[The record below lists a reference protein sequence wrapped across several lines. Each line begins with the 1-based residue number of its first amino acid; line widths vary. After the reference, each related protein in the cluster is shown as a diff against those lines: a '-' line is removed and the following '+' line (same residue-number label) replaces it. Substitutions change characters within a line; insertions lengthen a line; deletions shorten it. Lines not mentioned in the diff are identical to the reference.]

1 MHVMH
6 ITRLTNIAGSERH
19 LMSLL
24 PGLVGAGFDVSCVML
39 EDPDRPVDGFATLM
53 VENGVSVHRI
63 PMRWHLDPTAWA
75 DLRDYIEEWQPQ
87 IVHTH
92 LVHADFYGL
101 LLGKSADT
109 PLLISS
115 RHNDDAF
122 RNRRIF
128 QIANRWLMAR
138 ADAVLA
144 ISNAIGRFVVDV
156 EGIEAKKVHVVHYG
170 LDVPDHTNSREDA
183 RVALKIKSD
192 GVVFGFVGRLI
203 EQKGVDVLIEAFARA
218 SREKPGGMLS
228 IIGDGP
234 LMKDLKRLAVLR
246 GVGPSVIF
254 HGWMP
259 DASTLMPAFDA
270 LMVPSRWEG
279 FGLVTLEAMSHRVPV
294 IASRVSALPEI
305 VVDGVTGVLIPPDDP
320 DLLAGAMITG
330 LKDPALL
337 ESYGQA
343 GYERLLNRFTVAAMV
358 AETAGLYRK
367 LAEINGVK
375 G

>member
-1 MHVMH
+1 MRVMH

-24 PGLVGAGFDVSCVML
+24 PGLVEAGFDVSCVML
-39 EDPDRPVDGFATLM
+39 EDPARPVDAFAAHM

-63 PMRWHLDPTAWA
+63 PMRWHLDFTTWA
-75 DLRDYIEEWQPQ
+75 DLREYIEEWEPH

-101 LLGKSADT
+101 LVADAAGA

-122 RNRRIF
+122 RQRRIF
-128 QIANRWLMAR
+128 QVTNRWLMAR

-144 ISNAIGRFVVDV
+144 ISDAIGQFVADV
-156 EGIEAKKVHVVHYG
+156 EGIEPDKVHVVHYG
-170 LDVPDHTNSREDA
+170 LDVPEHGISREEA
-183 RVALKIKSD
+183 RETLRIRSD

-218 SREKPGGMLS
+218 SREKPGGALS

-234 LMKDLKRLAVLR
+234 LMKDLKRLAALR
-246 GVGPSVIF
+246 GVGPSVTF
-254 HGWMP
+254 HGWVP
-259 DASTLMPAFDA
+259 DASALMSAFDA
-270 LMVPSRWEG
+270 LLVPSRWEG

-305 VVDGVTGVLIPPDDP
+305 VVDGVTGVLHPPGDP
-320 DLLAGAMITG
+320 DLLAEAMING
-330 LKDPALL
+330 LKDVSVL

-358 AETAGLYRK
+358 AGTAGLYRE
-367 LAEINGVK
+367 LADANGVK